1 MPKRELDY
9 MNCEV
14 MRFYK
19 LNSKGMVEPISM
31 TVPRK
36 VGAPPNQHGGGV
48 VAIVASFNGPSPYY
62 MHKIC
67 NNTGEKSSCVLPG
80 AVCYQEL
87 SSSAPG
93 STLGY
98 TWWARLAVVS

>member
-1 MPKRELDY
+1 MYQSNLPQRGLGSMPKRELDY

-36 VGAPPNQHGGGV
+36 VGAPPNQHGGGGV

-67 NNTGEKSSCVLPG
+67 NKTGEKSSCVLPG
-80 AVCYQEL
+80 A
-87 SSSAPG
+87 
-93 STLGY
+93 
-98 TWWARLAVVS
+98 